1 MIAYFKNSLLYTVYL
16 FGASALSLVTSMIPM
31 YITRALTPDEY
42 TRTLVMV
49 ISMIISMIITI
60 YILFY
65 QSGYRRKSSHEN
77 YKNSE
82 LIITLSLT
90 TIIHFIIGLL
100 SKYIVFLYFPV
111 GYLSGLILGEADAE
125 SISYISKTHFN
136 IMILSYFLMMI
147 PLIASMMLGFSKG
160 LKKRQKEREKTISKT
175 N

>member
-1 MIAYFKNSLLYTVYL
+1 MMIYLKNAMLYTVYL
-16 FGASALSLVTSMIPM
+16 FGASLLALVMSVFS
-31 YITRALTPDEY
+31 YIVNAITMDEY
-42 TRTLVMV
+42 IRTLFLTL
-49 ISMIISMIITI
+49 IMIISMIITI
-60 YILFY
+60 YIIFY

-82 LIITLSLT
+82 LIITLLLT

-100 SKYIVFLYFPV
+100 SKYIVFLYLPV

-125 SISYISKTHFN
+125 AISYISKTHFH

-147 PLIASMMLGFSKG
+147 PLIASMIVGFNKG
-160 LKKRQKEREKTISKT
+160 MKKRQKDREKIVSG